1 MEDDSEVMAKAK
13 SLLEEQDD
21 EIKKINEYV
30 LNAKC
35 HAIRDVQLKEKGEI
49 AQSMLEEKNRLDL
62 MMEIERTKAVDN
74 FNRKEKESQ
83 LERYKGAEVIQQ
95 QIRNREQQRLLDL
108 EKKDQE
114 THAMLHYLEKLQE
127 EDMESVENKRLAQ
140 RELMKEVIKCNTVSC
155 FVLCVPTDLFERW
168 WMML

>member
-35 HAIRDVQLKEKGEI
+35 HAIRDVQLREKDEI
-49 AQSMLEEKNRLDL
+49 SMSMLEEKNRLDL

-74 FNRKEKESQ
+74 FNLKEKESQ

-95 QIRNREQQRLLDL
+95 QIKNREQQRLLDL

-114 THAMLHYLEKLQE
+114 TQAMLQYLGKLQS
-127 EDMESVENKRLAQ
+127 EDMETVENKRLAQ
-140 RELMKEVIKCNTVSC
+140 KELMKEVVKSNNVSC
-155 FVLCVPTDLFERW
+155 LLVFLRIYLRGGG
-168 WMML
+168 

>member
-35 HAIRDVQLKEKGEI
+35 HAIRDVQLKEKDEI
-49 AQSMLEEKNRLDL
+49 AKSMLEEKDRLDL
-62 MMEIERTKAVDN
+62 MMEIERMKAVEN

-95 QIRNREQQRLLDL
+95 QIKNREQQRLLDL

-114 THAMLHYLEKLQE
+114 TQAMLHYLGKLQE
-127 EDMESVENKRLAQ
+127 EDLEAVEKRRLAQ
-140 RELMKEVIKCNTVSC
+140 RELMKEVTKSNAVSYL
-155 FVLCVPTDLFERW
+155 VLLF
-168 WMML
+168 